1 MAARAK
7 TASVAPTPYEPAT
20 VNVRVKLSGLWTAML
35 FVFAYVDLFSLY
47 RADVRADLEAGE
59 LGGFGISQSFLL
71 VTTAYV
77 VVPALMVFGCL
88 VLPARLARLANVALG
103 AVYALTIVGGA
114 VGDANRYYLF
124 GSLVELA
131 LLAGVVFYA
140 WSWPKAA
147 ASGSADR
154 ALPPADQRQPVVT

>member
-1 MAARAK
+1 MSTRAK
-7 TASVAPTPYEPAT
+7 TLPDAASMYEPAT
-20 VNVRVKLSGLWTAML
+20 VGVRVKLSGLWTAML

-59 LGGFGISQSFLL
+59 VGGFAVSQSFLL
-71 VTTAYV
+71 ATTAYV
-77 VVPALMVFGCL
+77 VLPAVMVFGCL
-88 VLPARLARLANVALG
+88 ALPARLARIANLVLG
-103 AVYALTIVGGA
+103 VGYALTIVGGA

-124 GSLVELA
+124 GSAVELA

-147 ASGSADR
+147 APEGTSR
-154 ALPPADQRQPVVT
+154 ALPADQRQPAAT